1 MPHYIME
8 NCIICSTCWDI
19 CPQDAVVEFEDYYR
33 ITDAC
38 DDCGTCRT
46 ACPNG
51 AIAISVERGLAI
63 DARHHVDAQAPAA
76 LTTDL
81 TTTSS

>member
-1 MPHYIME
+1 MAHYIME

-33 ITDAC
+33 ITDSC
-38 DDCGTCRT
+38 DDCGKCVK

-51 AIAISVERGLAI
+51 AIAVSVERGVAL
-63 DARHHVDAQAPAA
+63 DARHHVDVPVP
-76 LTTDL
+76 TVL